1 MGGVEAAHYHMNI
14 VLYNFAKE
22 RNSLDLPSGGTT
34 RSCVLKEQSSVTSPV
49 VDMSGVDGL
58 YNYAYIPSFN
68 RYYYVTDIVKV
79 TNDITRYS
87 LAVDV
92 LATYR
97 SDILASSQYVLRST
111 NNVDVSIVD
120 SWYPQKSGNKS
131 VMKNLQF
138 FDQDAEGTYIL
149 GIVGPSD
156 GSITG
161 AVQYVMMNA
170 VNLSALMNFLFTDS
184 NFVDEITDDVV
195 KTFFNPFQY
204 VVDCMYFPFGW
215 DTYGDQLKLGW
226 FEPKNGD
233 SPVYCKYLDTISWT
247 GADITID
254 IPRPVSDAN
263 DFHNYAPYADYRLY
277 IPYFGWTD
285 IDGNLLKNDAQLELY
300 FSVDFPSGTMMC
312 EIVGKQSAMI
322 ITTLETQCAAKIPLA
337 QVSYAQSLTPSNIVS
352 GAVKLSSIFGT
363 GNTAMNRAIDL
374 VTSEGVK
381 EKMTGI
387 TDAIGNA
394 SKQVS
399 TKGQMGCISQKQFEW
414 RVMFVCNYYESV
426 DTDINKFGAPCCKT
440 LTLSSL
446 GSGFCQCMGPHIEI
460 SSALTGE
467 IDQIESYL
475 KGGIYL

>member
-14 VLYNFAKE
+14 TLYNFAKE
-22 RNSLDLPSGGTT
+22 RNSLDLPSGGTV
-34 RSCVLKEQSSVTSPV
+34 RSCVLKEQSSITSPV

-58 YNYAYIPSFN
+58 YNYAYIPSFD

-97 SDILASSQYVLRST
+97 SEILASSQYVLRST

-131 VMKNLQF
+131 TMKNLQF
-138 FDQDAEGTYIL
+138 FDQEAEGTYIL
-149 GIVGPSD
+149 GVVGPSD

-170 VNLSALMNFLFTDS
+170 ANLSKLMNFLFTDS
-184 NFVDEITDDVV
+184 NFADEITDDVV

-215 DTYGDQLKLGW
+215 DTYGDNLRLGW
-226 FEPKNGD
+226 FEPKDGD
-233 SPVYCKYLDTISWT
+233 SPVRCKYLDTISWT

-254 IPRPVSDAN
+254 IPRPVSNAQ

-285 IDGNLLKNDAQLELY
+285 IDANLLKNDAQLELY
-300 FSVDFPSGTMMC
+300 FSVDFPTGTMMC

-337 QVSYAQSLTPSNIVS
+337 QVAYSQSINPGNIVS
-352 GAVKLSSIFGT
+352 SVAKAGAWFASGMMEIIDPNDELGT
-363 GNTAMNRAIDL
+363 AEII
-374 VTSEGVK
+374 
-381 EKMTGI
+381 TGI
-387 TDAIGNA
+387 GDGIANA

-414 RVMFVCNYYESV
+414 RVMFVCNYFESV
-426 DTDINKFGAPCCKT
+426 ATDINKFGAPCCKT

-446 GSGFCQCMGPHIEI
+446 GSGFCQCMNPHVEI

-467 IDQIESYL
+467 VDQIESYL
-475 KGGIYL
+475 KGGVYL